1 MEAVNHRPTL
11 LSTFSF
17 SSSFSLKFRPPI
29 VHKILP
35 VCPLSPSRTLGHEVV
50 LFLMEPPRGVATLE
64 QGVNFFSCFDAVRG
78 FVKWWKSAWR
88 LSSLWLP
95 KWGFLH
101 PSIHP
106 WASPKK
112 RRVSVGLQMGSKPFL
127 SGQLDSSACW
137 WIPEK
142 SRKSRRENCVQRRQ
156 ILHDDSKDSRGLD
169 LLRWMSS
176 PGICE

>member
-1 MEAVNHRPTL
+1 MDQMVLMTHCPQSFQSAHFHPPVH
-11 LSTFSF
+11 SVMKWYSF
-17 SSSFSLKFRPPI
+17 SWN
-29 VHKILP
+29 HW
-35 VCPLSPSRTLGHEVV
+35 
-50 LFLMEPPRGVATLE
+50 PPRGVATLE
-64 QGVNFFSCFDAVRG
+64 HEVNFFSCFDAVRG
-78 FVKWWKSAWR
+78 FVKWRKSAWR

-95 KWGFLH
+95 KWGFLP

-127 SGQLDSSACW
+127 PGQLDSSACW